1 MRWSLTQHWTWPQL
15 AGYFGAG
22 VLCIVSLIANLR
34 YGLSLAR
41 DPLDKVAYGA
51 ASVAVDILKAALP
64 LLALRLWHR
73 RHHLMFVASAML
85 WVGCVSWSMSSA
97 VGFSLATRAEANTE
111 RLTERATQ
119 SGWATTVSRA
129 QGQLTALGIPRPAE
143 VVKADLAAAQVPA
156 HIWARTLKCTE
167 TTLHESQAA
176 CATVLGLRRELIAA
190 QVAERLES
198 TVAEGRAATSDIAT
212 IDPQAA
218 ALARLTGVH
227 DGDVRTGLALLLAGI
242 VELASAMG
250 VTIVALATKSLPASV
265 PNEAEKPLTIQPVR
279 STPTGAIQTRG
290 TDIQVAANHLKVHR
304 ENRDNDLQAMV
315 DSFLRD
321 RTSRVEGRAIG
332 ATLLF
337 EAFKT
342 YSRTCGLVERSQQ
355 ALGKE
360 LTRLGMPKVR
370 CTLSGR
376 FEYTGLVLKDQQRPF
391 VRSSHPNLPDR
402 SKPKVQAMAARNI
415 RVKGAG
421 QNALEGRL
429 APRAEPTN
437 MLQPA

>member
-1 MRWSLTQHWTWPQL
+1 MALAT
-15 AGYFGAG
+15 AGYSAAAL
-22 VLCIVSLIANLR
+22 LCVVSLIANMR

-41 DPLDKVAYGA
+41 EPLDKAAYAGA
-51 ASVAVDILKAALP
+51 SIAVDILKAALP
-64 LLALRLWHR
+64 LIALSLRHR
-73 RHHLMFVASAML
+73 RHHIIAAASAVL
-85 WVGCVSWSMSSA
+85 WLGCVSWSMSSA
-97 VGFSLATRAEANTE
+97 IGFSLATRAEANAE
-111 RLTERATQ
+111 RVTERANQ
-119 SGWATTVSRA
+119 SGWTTTITRA
-129 QGQLTALGIPRPAE
+129 QGQLTALGTARPLE
-143 VVKADLAAAQVPA
+143 VVQADLAAAQVPA
-156 HIWARTLKCTE
+156 NIWHRTRKCTNI
-167 TTLHESQAA
+167 TLDESQAA
-176 CATVLGLRRELIAA
+176 CATIFSLRRELIAA
-190 QVAERLES
+190 QVAERLEG
-198 TVAEGRAATSDIAT
+198 TVAEGRAATSDIAA

-218 ALARLTGVH
+218 ALARLTGLH
-227 DGDVRTGLALLLAGI
+227 DGDVRTALALLLAGI

-250 VTIVALATKSLPASV
+250 VTIVALATKSLPAFV
-265 PNEAEKPLTIQPVR
+265 PNEGGKPQTIDQVCSTKAGASQTR
-279 STPTGAIQTRG
+279 STCTQA
-290 TDIQVAANHLKVHR
+290 AANHLKVHR
-304 ENRDNDLQAMV
+304 ETRDSDLQAMV

-321 RTSRVEGRAIG
+321 RTSRVEGCAIG

-391 VRSSHPNLPDR
+391 VRSSHPNVPDR

-421 QNALEGRL
+421 QNALEGRP
-429 APRAEPTN
+429 APRAEPTI
-437 MLQPA
+437 ML